1 MKLKDRVHM
10 ADKRKIKSEA
20 SSSSST
26 IDNGKGESVV
36 VDVGRRRSSCGYCKS
51 GSNTSITH
59 GLWVHSLTVHDYQ
72 ALLDRGWRR
81 SGCFLYKPEMEKT
94 CCPSYTIRLKASD
107 FVPSKEQVRVSK
119 RIQRFLD
126 GSLNIKNSDEQNEFS
141 SASSAQKDIIVDNP
155 NRLQANNIDQ
165 MIDYLSDLINSAVLT
180 CIEKGEFPNKIQF
193 PKASVKS
200 VSPNKRKLQVEE
212 AQYLV
217 YTSNISF
224 QIAAALRWVH
234 KNVGPEKDPKFV
246 AEMLSDHLNNSASAI
261 SLSVRACNGH
271 INFYST
277 ETQTQADA
285 TVGRPGVSK
294 GSSSKFPEKFQV
306 KRQNLEIRLKRS
318 TFDTEEYELYR
329 KYQIK
334 VHNDTPDHVTESS
347 YKSFLIDSPLIFVQS
362 NGDGSVPPCGFGSF
376 HQQYL
381 VNGKLVAVGVIDI
394 LPKCLSSKYLFWDPD
409 LAFLSLGKY
418 SALQEINWVKESQS
432 HCPSL
437 QYYYLGY
444 YIHSCNKMRYKAA
457 FRPSELL
464 CPLRYEWVSFDIA
477 KRLLDRKPYVVL
489 SDFATLQN
497 EAPLLP
503 NAIEDQIEQEDLES
517 NDIRVDGDE
526 EMSEG
531 AFEDSEDDD
540 ELVGSV
546 TTSLVLAEMRKDVS
560 NIVIGLRGMQLKY
573 KDIRQ
578 AFVPNERNYLE
589 SQLDRYVTAVGTDLS
604 ERMIYSI
611 G

>member
-1 MKLKDRVHM
+1 M
-10 ADKRKIKSEA
+10 ADKKKIKSEA
-20 SSSSST
+20 SSSTST
-26 IDNGKGESVV
+26 IENVKSESVV

-59 GLWVHSLTVHDYQ
+59 GLWAHSLTVYDYQ

-94 CCPSYTIRLKASD
+94 CCPSYTIRLKATD

-119 RIQRFLD
+119 RMQRFLD
-126 GSLNIKNSDEQNEFS
+126 GSLNIKNSDEQKGPS
-141 SASSAQKDIIVDNP
+141 SASSVQKDIIADDVHSNNVD
-155 NRLQANNIDQ
+155 QKIV
-165 MIDYLSDLINSAVLT
+165 YLSDQINSGVLT
-180 CIEKGEFPNKIQF
+180 CVEQGKFPSEIQF

-200 VSPNKRKLQVEE
+200 VAPNKRKLQAGE
-212 AQYLV
+212 AQDLV

-224 QIAAALRWVH
+224 QITAALRRVQ
-234 KNVGPEKDPKFV
+234 KNVGTENDPKVV
-246 AEMLSDHLNNSASAI
+246 AEMLSNGLTNSALAI
-261 SLSVRACNGH
+261 GLSVKACNGH

-277 ETQTQADA
+277 ETQIQADA
-285 TVGRPGVSK
+285 TVGRPAISH
-294 GSSSKFPEKFQV
+294 GSSSNNPEKFQV

-318 TFDTEEYELYR
+318 TFDREEYELYR

-347 YKSFLIDSPLIFVQS
+347 YKRFLIDSPLIFVQP
-362 NGDGSVPPCGFGSF
+362 NGDGTVPSCGFGSF

-381 VNGKLVAVGVIDI
+381 VNGKLIAVGVIDI

-418 SALQEINWVKESQS
+418 SALQEINWVKESQRQ
-432 HCPSL
+432 CPSL

-457 FRPSELL
+457 YRPSELL

-497 EAPLLP
+497 EVDLLP
-503 NAIEDQIEQEDLES
+503 DAIEDQIEQEYES
-517 NDIRVDGDE
+517 NDIRADGDE

-531 AFEDSEDDD
+531 AFEDSDDDD
-540 ELVGSV
+540 E
-546 TTSLVLAEMRKDVS
+546 SLVLPESLGLTPTEMRKDVS
-560 NIVIGLRGMQLKY
+560 NIVIGLRGMHLKY

-578 AFVPNERNYLE
+578 AFGANERNYLE
-589 SQLDRYVTAVGTDLS
+589 SQLDKYMTAVGTDLS
-604 ERMIYSI
+604 ERMIYSV